1 MMKKK
6 SRDSMKAKRV
16 KAYAQTFKDVI
27 SGNKNLPC
35 SHTVYEQIKQTC
47 SISNFQ
53 NNLYSKLTF

>member
-1 MMKKK
+1 
-6 SRDSMKAKRV
+6 MKAKRV
-16 KAYAQTFKDVI
+16 KAYAQTIKDVI